1 MTHIPK
7 EDVAR
12 ISERIQSGDVIA
24 ITSDIPGMDIAHTG
38 IAIRQNGNLHF
49 MHAPITGAKVAITTK
64 SLAEYL
70 AGNKKQLG
78 IMVARPLEP

>member
-1 MTHIPK
+1 MFHIPK
-7 EDVAR
+7 KRIDDVAKK
-12 ISERIQSGDVIA
+12 IHDGDIIG

-38 IAIRQNGNLHF
+38 IAIWQKGNLHF
-49 MHAPITGAKVAITTK
+49 MHAPIAGSRVTITSKTL
-64 SLAEYL
+64 SEYL